1 MKAVEIKKDVYW
13 LGVIDWNVRYFHGAT
28 YSTHRGTTY
37 NSYLLMDEQPT
48 LVDTVYTPFAGKL
61 LESIKS
67 LIDPKKIKYIVVNH
81 VEVDHAGSL
90 PFIMEAAPDAIIL
103 CSPKAAPVIDRYF
116 NSNWKKQIV
125 KTGDTVSIGKRTLS
139 FIEAPM
145 LHWPD
150 SMFTYVAEDKLLLP
164 NDAFGQH
171 LASSTRFDDDTDM
184 AVIMQEAKKYYANIL
199 LPFGPLVVKKIEEV
213 IKLGIEIDMI
223 APSHGNIWRKDPGKI
238 IEAYLSWGR
247 GENKKKATV
256 VYETIWGS
264 TEKMAHA
271 IVEGLVEGGMDAQLY
286 KMSASDSSDVI
297 AEMIDSE
304 LLVVGSATINR
315 EFLPKLSPF
324 LDELKA
330 LKPKNKRAAL
340 FASSGWS
347 GGAIGTMEER
357 VKKAGFNLDD
367 ADKLEI
373 FWTPHE
379 EDIKNCKEFGLR
391 LASTAKG

>member
-1 MKAVEIKKDVYW
+1 MKAVEIKKNVYW

-37 NSYLLMDEQPT
+37 NSYMIMDEQPT
-48 LVDTVYTPFAGKL
+48 LVDTVYTPFAGEL
-61 LESIKS
+61 LDSIRT
-67 LIDPKKIKYIVVNH
+67 LMDPREIKYVVVNH

-90 PFIMEAAPDAIIL
+90 PAVMAAAPDATII

-116 NSNWKKQIV
+116 NTNWKKQIV
-125 KTGDTVSIGKRTLS
+125 KTGDSISLGKNTLS
-139 FIEAPM
+139 FVEAPM

-150 SMFTYVAEDKLLLP
+150 SMFTYMPEEKLLLP

-171 LASSTRFDDDTDM
+171 LATSSRFDDDTELSVVM
-184 AVIMQEAKKYYANIL
+184 EEAQKYYANIL
-199 LPFGPLVVKKIEEV
+199 LPFGPLVLKKIEEV
-213 IKLGIEIDMI
+213 VKMGIEIDMI
-223 APSHGNIWRKDPGKI
+223 APSHGVIWRKDPGKI
-238 IEAYLSWGR
+238 INSYVSWAK

-271 IVEGLVEGGMDAQLY
+271 ILEGLVEGGMAAKLY
-286 KMSASDSSDVI
+286 KMSVSDSSDVI

-315 EFLPKLSPF
+315 DFLPKLSPL
-324 LDELKA
+324 LDDLMA
-330 LKPKNKRAAL
+330 LKPKNKRVAL

-347 GGAIGTMEER
+347 GGAIEHMAER
-357 VKKAGFNLDD
+357 VKKAGFTLTDD
-367 ADKLEI
+367 DLLEI
-373 FWTPHE
+373 YWAPHE
-379 EDIKNCKEFGLR
+379 EGLEKCKAFGRR
-391 LASTAKG
+391 LAQAGQ

>member
-1 MKAVEIKKDVYW
+1 MKAVEIKKDTYW

-37 NSYLLMDEQPT
+37 NSYLLLDDEPT
-48 LVDTVYTPFAGKL
+48 LVDTVYTPFAGEL
-61 LESIKS
+61 LASIKT
-67 LIDPKKIKYIVVNH
+67 LIDPKDIKYIVVNH
-81 VEVDHAGSL
+81 VEVDHAGAL
-90 PFIMEAAPDAIIL
+90 PQIMEAAPDAVIL

-116 NSNWKKQIV
+116 NSNWEKQIV
-125 KTGDTVSIGKRTLS
+125 KTGDTVSIGKKTLS

-150 SMFTYVAEDKLLLP
+150 SMFTYVPEEKLLLP

-171 LASSTRFDDDTDM
+171 LAASTRFDDDTDLDVM
-184 AVIMQEAKKYYANIL
+184 MQEAKKYYANIL
-199 LPFGPLVVKKIEEV
+199 LPFGPLVVRKIEEV
-213 IKLGIEIDMI
+213 VKLGIEIDMI
-223 APSHGNIWRKDPGKI
+223 APSHGNIWRSDPGKI
-238 IEAYLSWGR
+238 IDAYLRWGK

-271 IVEGLVEGGMDAQLY
+271 ILEGLVEGGMEANLY
-286 KMSASDSSDVI
+286 KMSVSDSSDVI

-304 LLVVGSATINR
+304 LVVVGSATLNR
-315 EFLPKLSPF
+315 DFLPKLSVL
-324 LDELKA
+324 LDDLMG

-347 GGAIGTMEER
+347 GGAIPNMEER
-357 VKKAGFNLDD
+357 VKKAGFTL
-367 ADKLEI
+367 ADEDKMEI

-379 EDIKNCKEFGLR
+379 EDLEKCREFGLR
-391 LASTAKG
+391 LAGSFN